1 MCDYVFLI
9 ILKSYR
15 SCSLFYTY
23 MYVKMF
29 INNHLILLA
38 EYKLIF
44 GMKINL
50 KKV

>member
-15 SCSLFYTY
+15 RCSLLYTY
-23 MYVKMF
+23 IYVNIF
-29 INNHLILLA
+29 INNHYIILP
-38 EYKLIF
+38 YKLIF
-44 GMKINL
+44 GMKIIL